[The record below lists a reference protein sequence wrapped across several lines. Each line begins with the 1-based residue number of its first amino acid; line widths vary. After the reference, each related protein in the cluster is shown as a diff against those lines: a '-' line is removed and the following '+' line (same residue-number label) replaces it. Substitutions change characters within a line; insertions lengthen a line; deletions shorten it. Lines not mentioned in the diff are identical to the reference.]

1 MAAGPASEVAEL
13 SSTMD
18 AQDLWEVVSGRAAV
32 ERGPAALWPAVV
44 GVVVVE
50 ELGLELGR
58 VGLGGRG
65 SEG

>member
-1 MAAGPASEVAEL
+1 
-13 SSTMD
+13 MD